1 MGSVAH
7 YIEVNAPAD
16 QCYAWWRG
24 LTNLPQIMP
33 DVQSVTPKDGGT
45 HVTHWKVSGP
55 LGKTVEWDAKI
66 VEDVPSTRIA
76 WATEDSSGLEVK
88 NAGAVRFDDHGGTTG
103 VEVSLQYDPP
113 AGFVG
118 EAVAKIFSDPQ
129 SQVEKALGRL
139 QVDHRGGH
147 AGHRDDRQVVLS
159 LPSTPVEGRLRW
171 RRPSARPHPYVVVV
185 DRIPRGTP

>member
-7 YIEVNAPAD
+7 YIEVDAPAS
-16 QCYAWWRG
+16 QCYAWWRC

-33 DVQSVTPKDGGT
+33 DVKSVEPLAGSTQ
-45 HVTHWKVSGP
+45 VTHWKVAGP

-66 VEDVPSTRIA
+66 VEDVENTRIA

-113 AGFVG
+113 AGVLG
-118 EAVAKIFSDPQ
+118 EAVAALFANPQ
-129 SQVEKALGRL
+129 KMVEECLASFKTTIESA
-139 QVDHRGGH
+139 
-147 AGHRDDRQVVLS
+147 
-159 LPSTPVEGRLRW
+159 TPG
-171 RRPSARPHPYVVVV
+171 S
-185 DRIPRGTP
+185 GTTVKQS